1 MACMFCF
8 IGCSSPSSP
17 SPRPIPVILDTDI
30 GGDIDDTW
38 ALAFLLASPEVDVRL
53 IVSDYGNTVYRA
65 KVIAKFL
72 QRVGR
77 TDIPIGIGVK
87 EGEGT
92 GHHQEEWIKDYDLED
107 YPGVVHQD
115 GVGAM
120 IDTIMKSDRRIT
132 LLAIGPVPN
141 LKQALEREP
150 RIVERARL
158 VLMGGSVEKL
168 YEGKPGRC
176 PEWNVA
182 ANAEAAK
189 KAYGADWDV
198 TMAPL
203 DTAGVVQLE
212 GQYYEQVRDA
222 GNAMAQTLMEQYHI
236 WYKKMGASGI
246 PHKSSTLFDTV
257 AVCLTFNESF
267 CQMRD
272 INIRVTDEG
281 VTEPDA
287 KGKLIHVAMEWKDIN
302 AFYKLLAERIANFN
316 P

>member
-1 MACMFCF
+1 MVSMFGF
-8 IGCSSPSSP
+8 VGCGSPSSP
-17 SPRPIPVILDTDI
+17 SPWPIPVILDTDI

-38 ALAFLLASPEVDVRL
+38 ALAFLLTSPEVDVKL
-53 IVSDYGNTVYRA
+53 IVGDSGNTVGRA

-77 TDIPIGIGVK
+77 TDIPIGIGIK
-87 EGEGT
+87 EGEGI
-92 GHHQEEWIKDYDLED
+92 GPQEEWIKDYKLED
-107 YPGVVHQD
+107 YPGVIHKD
-115 GVGAM
+115 GVGAI
-120 IDTIMKSDRRIT
+120 IDTIMKSDRQIT

-141 LKQALEREP
+141 LAQALKREP
-150 RIVERARL
+150 RIVEKARL
-158 VLMGGSVEKL
+158 VFMGGSVEKQ

-182 ANAEAAK
+182 ASIEAAK

-212 GQYYEQVRDA
+212 GQYYAQVRDA
-222 GNAMAQTLMEQYHI
+222 GNAMARTLIEQYHI
-236 WYKKMGASGI
+236 WYKKMGAGGI
-246 PHKSSTLFDTV
+246 PNRSSTLFDTV
-257 AVCLTFNESF
+257 AVCLTFNESL

-272 INIRVTDEG
+272 IKIRVTDQG

-287 KGKLIHVAMEWKDIN
+287 NGKLTHVAMEWKDID
-302 AFYKLLAERIANFN
+302 AFYKLLAERIANYK
-316 P
+316 